1 MAYSSNTPFFTPVV
15 VNHIPMTLSST
26 PVYLSP
32 HQLTVLIIKVQRT
45 TLYTNKHII
54 PLYVCIHVSELCM
67 SNLWRDKIQYLNNS
81 KSHV

>member
-45 TLYTNKHII
+45 TLYTNKHLI
-54 PLYVCIHVSELCM
+54 PIYVYTFLNYVCQIFGGIRFNM
-67 SNLWRDKIQYLNNS
+67 
-81 KSHV
+81 